1 MRKLLHGFGAEVLT
15 RCTGWYFGRV
25 DVEMCRRGLVEALF
39 FLHLDSLWAAAA
51 ARFCS
56 PAEVRPG
63 AGSGRRTDGRVACVD
78 GRESGRADP
87 RSVRHGRAG
96 RSCYSSRSLMCPG
109 RQTDR
114 RAGYVR
120 KQTGR
125 GDGDLCWTEQE
136 EAPGCCS
143 SRSGLLL
150 WQILLDRHRYPCPRP
165 ACPSV
170 CLSVCRDT
178 SNSRQAEHQTRH
190 RARGRLMYS
199 VPPQRQRLLRV
210 SIRLL

>member
-1 MRKLLHGFGAEVLT
+1 MWKCVAGVWWRHFFFCILT
-15 RCTGWYFGRV
+15 VCGRRRRLASVRRRRCVPAR
-25 DVEMCRRGLVEALF
+25 
-39 FLHLDSLWAAAA
+39 AAA
-51 ARFCS
+51 
-56 PAEVRPG
+56 
-63 AGSGRRTDGRVACVD
+63 DGRTGGLPAWMVGSRDVQTPGLCGTGEQEEA
-78 GRESGRADP
+78 ATA
-87 RSVRHGRAG
+87 AG
-96 RSCYSSRSLMCPG
+96 AAGLMCPG